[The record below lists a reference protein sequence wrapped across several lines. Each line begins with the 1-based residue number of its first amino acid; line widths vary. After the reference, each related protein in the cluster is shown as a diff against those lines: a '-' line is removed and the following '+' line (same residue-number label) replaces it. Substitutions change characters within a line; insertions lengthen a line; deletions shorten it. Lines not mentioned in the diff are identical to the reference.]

1 MSFIAES
8 LNFSHF
14 STMMEDNLLSK
25 SLVEQTLS
33 FHGLPL
39 IKTWNDENGPQSLI
53 AMGIQSNA
61 IDCSLYHERLK
72 NFNYTDRAK
81 RLRLH
86 QFICSKSAALFRNYK
101 NNSTERRIQK
111 LLIGGGI

>member
-1 MSFIAES
+1 
-8 LNFSHF
+8 
-14 STMMEDNLLSK
+14 MEDTLLNK
-25 SLVEQTLS
+25 NLVEQTLS

-39 IKTWNDENGPQSLI
+39 IKIWNENENDRNSLVNL
-53 AMGIQSNA
+53 GIQQNS

-86 QFICSKSAALFRNYK
+86 QFICSKSATLFRNY
-101 NNSTERRIQK
+101 SYDATEKKIQK
-111 LLIGGGI
+111 LLVGGGKI